1 MTRFVELHDL
11 KDGAKT
17 SINID
22 RIDCFFDNTGY
33 KSYDFDNEV
42 PCTTFVLGGDFTIDV
57 EESYDDIV
65 ALMQRI

>member
-11 KDGAKT
+11 RDGAKT

-22 RIDCFFDNTGY
+22 RIDCFFVSTGY
-33 KSYDFDNEV
+33 KSYDFDNKV
-42 PCTTFVLGGDFTIDV
+42 PCTTFVLGDDFTIDV

-65 ALMQRI
+65 NLMQRI